1 MVAVEVQQGTL
12 GVDGRGCEREA
23 GEEGGGGRKEG
34 RREATNIKS
43 NNIHLAGGES
53 LY

>member
-1 MVAVEVQQGTL
+1 MVVVANEKL
-12 GVDGRGCEREA
+12 EKK
-23 GEEGGGGRKEG
+23 EEEEGRKEG